1 MSHINSIVQI
11 LEISPIKSYNNKI
24 IMIKFRARLP
34 SIRIKTKRPIIVQF
48 IIWGNL
54 AFDFVNYYRINDYIL
69 IEGSF
74 SSILFKN
81 EQPLITINIVKVYPF
96 LFSFESNF

>member
-11 LEISPIKSYNNKI
+11 LEISPIEFYNNKI
-24 IMIKFRARLP
+24 QLVKFRARLP
-34 SIRIKTKRPIIVQF
+34 SVRLKTKRPIIVQF

-81 EQPLITINIVKVYPF
+81 EQPLITINIIKIYPF
-96 LFSFESNF
+96 LFSFD